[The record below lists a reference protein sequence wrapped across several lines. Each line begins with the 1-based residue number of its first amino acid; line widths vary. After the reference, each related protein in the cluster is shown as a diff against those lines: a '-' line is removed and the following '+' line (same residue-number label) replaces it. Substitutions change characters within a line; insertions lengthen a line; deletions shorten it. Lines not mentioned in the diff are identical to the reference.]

1 MNNITDQLGGYAD
14 EVAREVY
21 FQMKKNPDLSKEQ
34 AIEIVKIAVE
44 DMKTDCLWLK
54 LNQVSDAIDSLA
66 SSVRFLER

>member
-21 FQMKKNPDLSKEQ
+21 SQMKKNPDLSKEQ

-44 DMKTDCLWLK
+44 DMKTDCLWFK